1 MVPKI
6 DKIIKSKRKSYT
18 LIIGDNAELIV
29 KAPLYARKEKIDNL
43 VLSKKDWILE
53 KQQEIRTQLAAYPKH
68 KFVKGERFLVLGFY
82 YLLDFQPVKKC
93 CISENKLVVPDKLK
107 KDAKS
112 AVVKWYKSKAK
123 KFLFEKADYFSAITG
138 FTFSF
143 EKADY
148 FSAITGFTFS
158 KLSLSGA
165 TSRWGSCS
173 SKNSINLNFK
183 LLMCPE
189 KIIDYVVVHE
199 LCHIKHKNHKKEFWN
214 EVANIIPDFQERRNW
229 LKNNRMILS
238 DL

>member
-53 KQQEIRTQLAAYPKH
+53 KQNEIRTQLAAYPKH

-107 KDAKS
+107 KDAKHTI
-112 AVVKWYKSKAK
+112 VKWYKSKAK

-138 FTFSF
+138 F
-143 EKADY
+143 A
-148 FSAITGFTFS
+148 FS

>member
-18 LIIGDNAELIV
+18 LIIGDKAELIV

-53 KQQEIRTQLAAYPKH
+53 KQNEIRTQLAAYPKH

-93 CISENKLVVPDKLK
+93 CISENKLVVPDKFK

-112 AVVKWYKSKAK
+112 AVVKWYKSNAK
-123 KFLFEKADYFSAITG
+123 KFLFEKADYFFSITC
-138 FTFSF
+138 
-143 EKADY
+143 
-148 FSAITGFTFS
+148 FTFS